1 MLLNNEPRILQS
13 DRIQDITMLVMTAVR
28 AMRTRML
35 RARGIMVYKKA
46 KRPLFSVLG
55 SIKTRDFFRSVWRRW
70 RSGKA
75 LVEFGV

>member
-1 MLLNNEPRILQS
+1 
-13 DRIQDITMLVMTAVR
+13 MLVMTAVR

-35 RARGIMVYKKA
+35 RARGTMVYKKA

-55 SIKTRDFFRSVWRRW
+55 SIKTMGFFRSVWRRR

-75 LVEFGV
+75 LVESGVWGLGGP